1 MITLPRRKTKIVATI
16 GPACAAA
23 KPLRQVIEAGVD
35 VCRLNFS
42 HGTHAQHTQVLERI
56 RAIELELGRPIA
68 VLQDLCGPKIR
79 ITKLPG
85 GKVRLTEGST
95 VTIVPGLTESDAPD
109 VLGASLAN
117 LADHAAVGHRVLL
130 DDGLLELEV
139 TGVADDRSRL
149 TCKVIFG
156 GELKERKGMNLP
168 DTRLDVPSLTEKDE
182 RDLEWGVEHGVD
194 YVALSFVR
202 HEDDVTKIRC
212 RTAGM
217 ETPPQVIAKIEKPEA
232 VERLEAILQAFD
244 GVMVARGDLSV
255 EIPLWD
261 VPEVQKRILRLS
273 NWNDKVAIT
282 ATQMLDSMQ
291 ERPRPTR
298 AEVSDV
304 ANAIYDGTDA
314 VMLSGETA
322 SGKFPVESVR
332 VMDRIAR
339 AADDHADRQYGS
351 RRHESRVDRSTFC
364 DPICG
369 GAASVAEE
377 VDACCIVTFTS
388 TGKTSRYMSKYHPTV
403 PVLGATT
410 DARTLRRLGL
420 YRGVH
425 PVLVDSSERSEEL
438 VAQCEAQIRRLGI
451 GKKGDSVVYV
461 GGTSLSTQ
469 GNINSLKVRTIGG
482 GPGAAGE

>member
-1 MITLPRRKTKIVATI
+1 MNRTPRRKTKIVATI
-16 GPACAAA
+16 GPACSAA

-42 HGTHAQHTQVLERI
+42 HGTHEQHAQVLARI
-56 RAIELELGRPIA
+56 RTIEADLGRPIA

-79 ITKLPG
+79 VTKLPG
-85 GKVRLTEGST
+85 GKVRLTEGTS
-95 VTIVPGLTESDAPD
+95 VSVVPGLEASDAPD
-109 VLGASLAN
+109 VLGASLAS
-117 LADHAAVGHRVLL
+117 LAEHAQPGHRVLL
-130 DDGLLELEV
+130 DDGLLELKV
-139 TGVADDRSRL
+139 TAVAPDRGRM
-149 TCKVIFG
+149 TCQVVFG
-156 GELKERKGMNLP
+156 GVLKERKGMNLP
-168 DTRLDVPSLTEKDE
+168 DTPLDVPSMTAKDE
-182 RDLEWGVEHGVD
+182 RDLEWGIEHGVD

-202 HEDDVTKIRC
+202 HESDVDKIRA
-212 RTAGM
+212 RTRGM
-217 ETPPQVIAKIEKPEA
+217 QTPPQVIAKIEKPEA
-232 VERLEAILQAFD
+232 VERLEAILGAFD

-261 VPEVQKRILRLS
+261 VPEVQKRILRLA
-273 NWNDKVAIT
+273 NWNDKIAIT

-291 ERPRPTR
+291 EHPRPTR

-322 SGKFPVESVR
+322 SGRFPVEAVR

-351 RRHESRVDRSTFC
+351 RRHESRVDRTTFC

-377 VDACCIVTFTS
+377 LDACCIVTFTS

-403 PVLGATT
+403 PVLGATS
-410 DARTLRRLGL
+410 DERTLRRLAL
-420 YRGVH
+420 HRGVH
-425 PVLVDSSERSEEL
+425 PLRVAASERSEAL
-438 VAQCEAQIRRLGI
+438 VAQCEGAIQRLGI
-451 GKKGDSVVYV
+451 GKEGDVVVYV
-461 GGTSLSTQ
+461 GGTSLSTE

-482 GPGAAGE
+482 ATSASHE